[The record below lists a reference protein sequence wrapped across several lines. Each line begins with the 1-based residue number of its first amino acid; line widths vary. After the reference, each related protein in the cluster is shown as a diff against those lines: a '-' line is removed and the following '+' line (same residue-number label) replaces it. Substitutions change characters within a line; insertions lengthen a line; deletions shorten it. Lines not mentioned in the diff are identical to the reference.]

1 MDKTKIIPIILLI
14 VILGVGFVAFTFY
27 TDKENLLVTNHKLQG
42 EVASLTEANTNFQYK
57 YTKLDKEKGE
67 IERRLST
74 VTKELSSLE
83 AASENW
89 KTKWKTV
96 SKERDELVEE
106 VKRAANRVPAVRVT
120 EKTSSS
126 EISEDYWADFVKEK
140 AALEVKLETLNKAR
154 FDEKS
159 TITKLERENK
169 ELSIQADQLAKEK
182 ARFLEEIKFKERTLR
197 IMSLDLV
204 TERETRG
211 SSVDELK
218 KLRSENVDLKREL
231 VVANKGL
238 MKLEDKLKE
247 VILKKE
253 SLENQIAD
261 ADSILRDKSLAFE
274 ELQEQL
280 VQTVKAGK
288 KIISNES
295 ASVEL
300 PPIIVKPTA
309 SGLKDVRGEVIAV
322 NYEEKFIV
330 VDIGESAGLKPGAL
344 LKIIRSGKEIGTAE
358 VIETRKEISAADIK
372 EVVGGHTIQEGDTA
386 ITQ

>member
-14 VILGVGFVAFTFY
+14 IILGVGFVAFTFY
-27 TDKENLLVTNHKLQG
+27 ADKENLLVTNQKLQG
-42 EVASLTEANTNFQYK
+42 EVASLTEANANFQYK
-57 YTKLDKEKGE
+57 YNKLDKEKSE

-74 VTKELSSLE
+74 IKKELSSLE
-83 AASENW
+83 AVSENW
-89 KTKWKTV
+89 KNKWKTV
-96 SKERDELVEE
+96 SAERDELVEE
-106 VKRAANRVPAVRVT
+106 VKGAADRVT
-120 EKTSSS
+120 AVSITEKISPR
-126 EISEDYWADFVKEK
+126 EISEDHWADFVKEK

-154 FDEKS
+154 FDEKEK
-159 TITKLERENK
+159 IAKLDRKNK
-169 ELSIQADQLAKEK
+169 ELSIQLDQLVKEK

-204 TERETRG
+204 TERETR
-211 SSVDELK
+211 STAVVEVK
-218 KLRSENVDLKREL
+218 KLRRENVDLKREL

-247 VILKKE
+247 AILKKE
-253 SLENQIAD
+253 SLEAKIAD
-261 ADSILRDKSLAFE
+261 ADNILREKSLAFE

-280 VQTVKAGK
+280 VQTVKGGK
-288 KIISNES
+288 KIIADES

-309 SGLKDVRGEVIAV
+309 SGLKEVRGEVIAV

-330 VDIGESAGLKPGAL
+330 VDIGESSGLKPGAW
-344 LKIIRSGKEIGTAE
+344 LKIIRSGKEVGTAE

-372 EVVGGHTIQEGDTA
+372 EVVGGHTIQEGDIA